1 MRTRSMLAV
10 LVPAVLLAG
19 ATSAQA
25 APARKVTLNKN
36 VLTAK
41 WDGTGSGIL
50 ATQTTMDRAGCQ
62 PAVHDCDDTLIK
74 LDVPGFLTVHTS
86 STDPKAIDTDL
97 QLFYSDA
104 DGTIGDQIAESA
116 AADPTPD
123 ETVASDLDA
132 GYYVARI
139 DYAIAAQGTV
149 HADATYEPY
158 VPEAASSS
166 SSKAA
171 AKKRARLRAKRRAR

>member
-1 MRTRSMLAV
+1 MLAL

-25 APARKVTLNKN
+25 APARKVTLSKT

-62 PAVHDCDDTLIK
+62 PVVHDCDDTLIK

-104 DGTIGDQIAESA
+104 DGTVGDQIAESA

-132 GYYVARI
+132 GYYIARI
-139 DYAIAAQGTV
+139 DYAIAPQGDV
-149 HADATYEPY
+149 HADATFEPAT
-158 VPEAASSS
+158 PETTSSS
-166 SSKAA
+166 SSRKSTSSRKSRLKA
-171 AKKRARLRAKRRAR
+171 KRLRARRAR

>member
-132 GYYVARI
+132 GYYIARI
-139 DYAIAAQGTV
+139 DYAIAPQGDV
-149 HADATYEPY
+149 HADATFEP
-158 VPEAASSS
+158 ATSASSS
-166 SSKAA
+166 SASSRKSRAKA
-171 AKKRARLRAKRRAR
+171 KRLRARRAR